1 MTDTRQHILN
11 TLAYFDIFH
20 YPLNGEELRRF
31 HGNTASQEEIESAIN
46 SLAENNLIFRIDDF
60 FSLHDDPSLAE
71 RRKEGNR
78 LAREKMKTAKKAA
91 RILSYFPYVKALAI
105 SGSLSKNFADENTDV
120 DFFIITS
127 ANRLWFART
136 LMHLY
141 YKLNFFTGR
150 QRWFCM
156 NYFVDEAGLEIEEKN
171 IFTAIEI
178 TTLLP
183 MYGKQDLENFVN
195 SNDWIKHYC
204 PVSNPDTAMALQVNK
219 GWISRFIERMFSG
232 RIGEWLDNYLMKV
245 TEKRWMNKMKNNKKN
260 RRGMPL
266 GMVADKHCS
275 KPNPVFFQ
283 NKVLE
288 KYQAIQLNLPSLLVV
303 SMKAV

>member
-1 MTDTRQHILN
+1 VTDTRQHILN
-11 TLAYFDIFH
+11 TLAYFDIFR
-20 YPLNGEELRRF
+20 YPLNREELRRF
-31 HGNTASQEEIESAIN
+31 HGQPASQEDVDDAIR
-46 SLAENNLIFRIDDF
+46 SLVERNLIYPVDAF
-60 FSLHDDPSLAE
+60 FSLHDDQVLAA

-78 LAREKMKTAKKAA
+78 LAQAQMRTAHKAA
-91 RILSYFPYVKALAI
+91 RILSRFPFVKALAI

-127 ANRLWFART
+127 ANRLWLSRT

-156 NYFVDEAGLEIEEKN
+156 NYFVDQAGLEIEEKN

-178 TTLLP
+178 ATLLP
-183 MYGKQDLENFVN
+183 MYGKQDLEGFIDT
-195 SNDWIKHYC
+195 NDWVKHYC
-204 PVSNPDTAMALQVNK
+204 PECTPNTTMALQVKK
-219 GWISRFIERMFSG
+219 GGFSRLIEKIFSG
-232 RIGEWLDNYLMKV
+232 RIGEKLDNYLMKV
-245 TEKRWMNKMKNNKKN
+245 TEKRWLKKMKNNQKN

-266 GMVADKHCS
+266 GMVAGKHCS

-283 NKVLE
+283 KKVLE
-288 KYQAIQLNLPSLLVV
+288 KYKAIQLTLPSLLDV